1 MITHTCTLC
10 THTRGRF
17 SQDFDED
24 GDGEISFE
32 EFIVR
37 HHAALITSLACTTS
51 QRLRYA
57 PFQHLNHAY
66 PTVLYPAFR
75 IQVLFQ
81 NLILDPEEWDQISR
95 QREAVTEWQVPDRCT
110 SCCTRALTEDTP

>member
-1 MITHTCTLC
+1 MYIVHSHTL
-10 THTRGRF
+10 GRF

-37 HHAALITSLACTTS
+37 YHAALVTSLPGKTS

-57 PFQHLNHAY
+57 LTPFQHLNHAY

-95 QREAVTEWQVPDRCT
+95 QREAVTEWQVTDRCT
-110 SCCTRALTEDTP
+110 SCCTRALTRGAA